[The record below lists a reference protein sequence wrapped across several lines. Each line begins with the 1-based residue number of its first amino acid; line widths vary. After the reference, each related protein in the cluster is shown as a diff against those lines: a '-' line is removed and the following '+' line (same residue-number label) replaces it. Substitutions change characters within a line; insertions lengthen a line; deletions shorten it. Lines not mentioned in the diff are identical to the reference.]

1 MPNLIMLKRPRCKNV
16 IIMTNDQSVQATNK
30 GYSTKH
36 KEFDNNSP
44 TLVPI
49 EQLNYTCYMMTFYH
63 LIPITVKG

>member
-1 MPNLIMLKRPRCKNV
+1 
-16 IIMTNDQSVQATNK
+16 MTNDQSVQATDK